1 MRFRKPEAVG
11 TLRSVLEQYVAER
24 RQTRVYPLGN
34 LARALVQQG
43 EIVEGSR
50 YAGEALTLAGELGSG
65 ENIRRIRT
73 LYAEDLRDHR
83 DHPDVRA
90 LGDRLAEL

>member
-1 MRFRKPEAVG
+1 M
-11 TLRSVLEQYVAER
+11 TD
-24 RQTRVYPLGN
+24 

-50 YAGEALTLAGELGSG
+50 YAGEALTLAAELGSG
-65 ENIRRIRT
+65 HHVRRIRA
-73 LYAEDLRDHR
+73 LYAEELRTHW

-90 LGDRLAEL
+90 LGDRLAEV